1 MTRPS
6 SVGLRRQSP
15 LDAEVLSRMSF
26 RVDGKRVTMEFRD
39 GWRVG

>member
-6 SVGLRRQSP
+6 SVVLRRQSP
-15 LDAEVLSRMSF
+15 LDPEVLSRMSF
-26 RVDGKRVTMEFRD
+26 RVEGKRVMTEFRD